1 MITTRPHPSVSLDV
15 PIVKRIDHVVIRVA
29 EPAYGRLLQLLT
41 GALQLPAPRRLP
53 ANSSYQRSSI
63 YAGNMDF
70 EILCGPP
77 QRTGPAARFYGL
89 VLETQAQDLT
99 RLAGRGISYIPAP
112 CYLPRRDK
120 APMLLRLNFLLDGF
134 LGATP
139 SRRLLFALNHLLP
152 ERFWMRTLARNEHD
166 EIRGANLLYDRVY
179 RHGLVM
185 LVKYNPGWRAADAE
199 RRRSIADF
207 IARRGGALGL
217 VSVKEVVVG
226 AANLPLAGARWRN
239 LLHPAVENGMASWQI
254 SEGAAIRLVAA
265 EKDAIHHMV
274 WEVESLQEAAPL
286 LHDLGLLGSMRGNE
300 IRLDRQALF
309 GLDIRLVEASL
320 PAQPKPGSGATPPRD
335 EVR

>member
-1 MITTRPHPSVSLDV
+1 LDV
-15 PIVKRIDHVVIRVA
+15 PIVRRIDHVVIRVA
-29 EPAYGRLLQLLT
+29 EPAYGRLLHLLAGT
-41 GALQLPAPRRLP
+41 LQLPAPRRLP
-53 ANSSYQRSSI
+53 ASSSYRRSSI

-77 QRTGPAARFYGL
+77 PRAGPPAHFYGL
-89 VLETQAQDLT
+89 VLETQAQDLS

-112 CYLPRRDK
+112 CYLPRSDK
-120 APMLLRLNFLLDGF
+120 APMLLRLNVLLEGF

-139 SRRLLFALNHLLP
+139 TMRLLFTLNRLVP

-217 VSVKEVVVG
+217 VSVKEVVIG
-226 AANLPLAGARWRN
+226 AANLRLAGARWRN
-239 LLHPAVENGMASWQI
+239 LLHPAAENGAAAWHI

-265 EKDAIHHMV
+265 ERDAIHHLV
-274 WEVESLQEAAPL
+274 WEVESLEETAQV
-286 LHDLGLLGSMRGNE
+286 LHDLGLLGSMRGDE

-320 PAQPKPGSGATPPRD
+320 PAQPKPESGATPPRD
-335 EVR
+335 EVK